1 MADQRTLVLKEY
13 VKPYVELSD
22 PSFVLYH
29 DCKWLLN
36 GSLGIPMSGILD
48 FAPWDSIIRFDPDYT
63 YIRKHILGEFYFK
76 PEFEYGLKNYLNL
89 MPSVEDLNFLHDNLR
104 YTEEHAKEISIE
116 LKHFWVIK
124 DNVKDLIFKM
134 L

>member
-1 MADQRTLVLKEY
+1 MNNQKTLVLKEY

-22 PSFVLYH
+22 PSFILFH

-36 GSLGIPMSGILD
+36 GSLGISMSGILD
-48 FAPWDSIIRFDPDYT
+48 FAPWDNIIRFDPDYT
-63 YIRKHILGEFYFK
+63 YIKKHILDIK
-76 PEFEYGLKNYLNL
+76 PDFECELKRYINL
-89 MPSVEDLNFLHDNLR
+89 MPSIEDLNFLHDNLR

-116 LKHFWVIK
+116 VKHFWVIK